1 MVSVWSKIMWKG
13 KQIWN
18 RLFVTGQPW
27 SIPMA
32 ESVREAARDSLEVEV
47 VRVGRREGG
56 RMREE

>member
-1 MVSVWSKIMWKG
+1 M
-13 KQIWN
+13 
-18 RLFVTGQPW
+18 TGQPW
-27 SIPMA
+27 SIPIA